1 MTGPDFTTELGQRAL
16 ERLAAE
22 QVVWLT
28 TVTAKGAPQ
37 PSPVW
42 FLWHDD
48 TVLVYSQPHAPKV
61 RAIRQNPQVA
71 LSFNTTPTGGNVVI
85 FRGTAELVLPS
96 PLPSTHD
103 AFMAK
108 YRPSMQGPEVTE
120 ASFDAEYS
128 QLIRVSLIR
137 LRGF

>member
-1 MTGPDFTTELGQRAL
+1 MTGPDFTTDFGQRAL
-16 ERLAAE
+16 QRLASE
-22 QVVWLT
+22 RVLWLT
-28 TVTAKGAPQ
+28 TVTAKGVPQ

-48 TVLVYSQPHAPKV
+48 SVLIYSQPHAPKV
-61 RAIRQNPQVA
+61 RAIQQNPQVA
-71 LSFNTTPTGGNVVI
+71 LSFNSTFTGGDVVI

-103 AFMAK
+103 AFMEK

-120 ASFDAEYS
+120 ASFDAEYT
-128 QLIRVSLIR
+128 QLILISLTG